1 MTPWK
6 TLAEH
11 LERRN
16 DRRAAEIV
24 TAVGQAIDESDLLS
38 GLTDDILRVI
48 VEKYHLETRS
58 TLVRK
63 GEK

>member
-6 TLAEH
+6 KLADH

-24 TAVGQAIDESDLLS
+24 IAIGEAIDEADLLS
-38 GLTDDILRVI
+38 GLTDDILKAV
-48 VEKYHLETRS
+48 VNKYHLETRI
-58 TLVRK
+58 VRK